1 MVGPL
6 EVSLPVRDERAGPVE
21 LKDKL
26 SRVLALLNFR
36 DDVGKAPRHELEPA
50 DGIFESLDRAI
61 ESTDQRLV
69 GGVGPDQ
76 LVQVCEPANDVDVEE
91 VVQSD
96 AQLQLFNDQ
105 TQDSGT

>member
-6 EVSLPVRDERAGPVE
+6 EVSLPVRDELAGPGE
-21 LKDKL
+21 LEDEL
-26 SRVLALLNFR
+26 SRVLALLHCR
-36 DDVGKAPRHELEPA
+36 DDGGKPVRHELEQA
-50 DGIFESLDRAI
+50 DGFFESLDRAI

-91 VVQSD
+91 VVQPD
-96 AQLQLFNDQ
+96 AQLQLFHDLN
-105 TQDSGT
+105 QDSGT